1 MTPDQLPIEEFIE
14 EVGDLL
20 QELEGALLQLETSP
34 RNSQLVDQ
42 VFRCVHTIKG
52 GAGMVMQPELAD
64 YAHQLE
70 SVLESVR
77 SGSVPCTVQLVSLL
91 LDALDCLNSFLA
103 HIRGDGTAINI
114 ALRDQTLGQLRAFL
128 PGSNPVDTTTPGTE
142 PVTQSPQPPSN
153 PGLPRRSFLAT
164 LKFDSQ
170 TLRNGGDPMILLE
183 QLSGIGEIVSIAHTG
198 SLPSLEDI
206 DPETLY
212 LWWSL
217 KLVTD
222 QTLDEIEAI
231 LMFYRDHHDIH
242 LEPAVSPPAE
252 PEVAEFEETP
262 TSTVSLPAQP
272 LETGKSAETEPVPDA
287 IIQKPTEPGPTGSG
301 AISGIEET
309 ASPAAPQTIRV
320 SVDRLDAL
328 QNLVGET
335 VINQSRLRRLGE
347 QIMATD
353 EHLGDLILQFL
364 EDSETSVRALQDQIQ
379 QVRMVPVGS
388 VFSPLKRIVRDY
400 AVKTD
405 KKIFL
410 DISGADTEL
419 DKTVTDQLYG
429 PLLHLV
435 RNAMDH
441 GIEMP
446 QARTAQNKNPVGT
459 ISLSASHQEGFVIVE
474 VSDDGKGLDP
484 EVILNTAIDKGLASR
499 EDEINEHEIFQLV
512 FRPGFTTTSEVTSV
526 SGRGVG
532 MDTVQRDIQALLG
545 NIEMHSTPGKGT
557 TLQLKLPLTLAII
570 EGMIVRVGEQ
580 IFTLPLLSILE
591 ALRPTAEQVKRLK
604 QKGELVDIRGEF
616 VPLVRLHERL
626 GISTAV
632 KDPSAGLVVVVQH
645 GNRKHG
651 LMVDEIV
658 DQRPVV
664 IKNLEDNFVQ
674 IPGLSGA
681 TILGDGA
688 ISFILDVPSLA
699 A

>member
-1 MTPDQLPIEEFIE
+1 MRHKSSMITLP
-14 EVGDLL
+14 VG
-20 QELEGALLQLETSP
+20 
-34 RNSQLVDQ
+34 
-42 VFRCVHTIKG
+42 
-52 GAGMVMQPELAD
+52 
-64 YAHQLE
+64 
-70 SVLESVR
+70 
-77 SGSVPCTVQLVSLL
+77 
-91 LDALDCLNSFLA
+91 
-103 HIRGDGTAINI
+103 GTAHAILRSKHP
-114 ALRDQTLGQLRAFL
+114 ALPFRL
-128 PGSNPVDTTTPGTE
+128 
-142 PVTQSPQPPSN
+142 
-153 PGLPRRSFLAT
+153 
-164 LKFDSQ
+164 
-170 TLRNGGDPMILLE
+170 
-183 QLSGIGEIVSIAHTG
+183 SIAM
-198 SLPSLEDI
+198 PS
-206 DPETLY
+206 P
-212 LWWSL
+212 
-217 KLVTD
+217 K
-222 QTLDEIEAI
+222 
-231 LMFYRDHHDIH
+231 F
-242 LEPAVSPPAE
+242 
-252 PEVAEFEETP
+252 
-262 TSTVSLPAQP
+262 
-272 LETGKSAETEPVPDA
+272 
-287 IIQKPTEPGPTGSG
+287 
-301 AISGIEET
+301 
-309 ASPAAPQTIRV
+309 
-320 SVDRLDAL
+320 SV
-328 QNLVGET
+328 
-335 VINQSRLRRLGE
+335 
-347 QIMATD
+347 
-353 EHLGDLILQFL
+353 
-364 EDSETSVRALQDQIQ
+364 
-379 QVRMVPVGS
+379 
-388 VFSPLKRIVRDY
+388 
-400 AVKTD
+400 
-405 KKIFL
+405 
-410 DISGADTEL
+410 
-419 DKTVTDQLYG
+419 YG

-499 EDEINEHEIFQLV
+499 EDELSEHEIFQLV

-616 VPLVRLHERL
+616 VPLVRLHERR

-688 ISFILDVPSLA
+688 ISFIFDVPSLA

>member
-1 MTPDQLPIEEFIE
+1 MTLDQLPTDEFIE
-14 EVGDLL
+14 EAGDLL
-20 QELEGALLQLETSP
+20 QELESALLQLETTP
-34 RNSQLVDQ
+34 QNSQLIDQ

-70 SVLESVR
+70 SLLERVR
-77 SGSVPCTVQLVSLL
+77 SGIVPCTVELVSLL
-91 LDALDCLNSFLA
+91 LESLDCLNSFVA
-103 HIRGDGTAINI
+103 FVRGEGEVNV
-114 ALRDQTLGQLRAFL
+114 ALRAQTLERLKAFL
-128 PGSNPVDTTTPGTE
+128 PENGSSARPTVQNEPAEQNELKISATDQQTTA
-142 PVTQSPQPPSN
+142 
-153 PGLPRRSFLAT
+153 FLIS
-164 LKFDSQ
+164 LKFDPH
-170 TLRNGGDPMILLE
+170 TLRNGGDPLILLE
-183 QLSGIGEIVSIAHTG
+183 QLSEIGEIVSIAHTG
-198 SLPSLEDI
+198 SLPGLEEI

-212 LWWSL
+212 LWWSV
-217 KLVTD
+217 KLVTGR
-222 QTLDEIEAI
+222 TLEEIEEV
-231 LMFYRDHHDIH
+231 LVFYREHHEIDIE
-242 LEPAVSPPAE
+242 LAIPPPAE
-252 PEVAEFEETP
+252 PAAVVSDEAT
-262 TSTVSLPAQP
+262 TSSFSLPDQQGN
-272 LETGKSAETEPVPDA
+272 TGRPASAEQPPDPVGEEPTAP
-287 IIQKPTEPGPTGSG
+287 SR
-301 AISGIEET
+301 T
-309 ASPAAPQTIRV
+309 ASDVDTVLEEPDKPAAPQTIRV
-320 SVDRLDAL
+320 SVDRLDDL

-347 QIMATD
+347 QIMVTD
-353 EHLGDLILQFL
+353 EHLGDLVLQFL

-400 AVKTD
+400 AVKEG

-441 GIEMP
+441 GIETP
-446 QARTAQNKNPVGT
+446 QARVDQGKDSVGT
-459 ISLSASHQEGFVIVE
+459 ISLKASHQEGFVIVE
-474 VSDDGKGLDP
+474 VTDDGKGLDP
-484 EVILNTAIDKGLASR
+484 EIILATAINKGLASR
-499 EDEINEHEIFQLV
+499 EDELSEHEIFQLV
-512 FRPGFTTTSEVTSV
+512 FRPGFTTTSKVTSV

-557 TLQLKLPLTLAII
+557 ILQLKLPLTLAII

-580 IFTLPLLSILE
+580 IFTLPLLSIIE
-591 ALRPTAEQVKRLK
+591 ALRPGAEQVKRLK

-626 GISTAV
+626 GISTPV
-632 KDPSAGLVVVVQH
+632 QEPSAGLVVVVQH

-664 IKNLEDNFVQ
+664 IKNLEDNFIQ

-688 ISFILDVPSLA
+688 ISFILDIPSLA

>member
-14 EVGDLL
+14 EAGDLL

-34 RNSQLVDQ
+34 GNNQLVDQ

-64 YAHQLE
+64 YGHQLE
-70 SVLESVR
+70 SLLEHVR
-77 SGSVPCTVQLVSLL
+77 SGSIPCTVKLVSLL
-91 LDALDCLNSFLA
+91 LDALDCLNSFVA
-103 HIRGDGTAINI
+103 DIRGDGTVNI
-114 ALRDQTLGQLRAFL
+114 TLRDQTLGQLKAFL
-128 PGSNPVDTTTPGTE
+128 PGSEQLATTMPGTVPE
-142 PVTQSPQPPSN
+142 TQDPQPPSN
-153 PGLPRRSFLAT
+153 RKLATRSFLLT
-164 LKFDSQ
+164 LKFDSE
-170 TLRNGGDPMILLE
+170 TLRNGGDPLILLE

-198 SLPSLEDI
+198 SLPGIANI

-222 QTLDEIEAI
+222 QTLEEIEAI
-231 LMFYRDHHDIH
+231 LMFYRNDHDIH
-242 LEPAVSPPAE
+242 IEPAVAPPAE
-252 PEVAEFEETP
+252 PEAAESKEMS
-262 TSTVSLPAQP
+262 TSAASLPDQP
-272 LETGKSAETEPVPDA
+272 MESDKPVDSLSDSDTITKKPAETDPPS
-287 IIQKPTEPGPTGSG
+287 SG
-301 AISGIEET
+301 ADTGMDET

-347 QIMATD
+347 EIMAAD
-353 EHLGDLILQFL
+353 ERLGDLVLQFL
-364 EDSETSVRALQDQIQ
+364 EDSESSVRALQDQIQ

-405 KKIFL
+405 KNIFL
-410 DISGADTEL
+410 DISGGDTEL

-446 QARTAQNKNPVGT
+446 QTRTVQNKDPVGT
-459 ISLSASHQEGFVIVE
+459 ISLRASHQEGFVIVE
-474 VSDDGKGLDP
+474 VGDDGKGLDP

-499 EDEINEHEIFQLV
+499 EDELSEHEIFQLV

-591 ALRPTAEQVKRLK
+591 ALRPAAEQVKRLK
-604 QKGELVDIRGEF
+604 QKGELIDIRGEF
-616 VPLVRLHERL
+616 VPLVRLHDRL
-626 GISTAV
+626 GISTAI